1 MEKVC
6 KDGQYGEGPSL
17 RRNWKEEQIQ
27 GGNHEGRRGKN
38 KMLLGSEQGYQ
49 GSGDRLEASAR
60 QEKSKWIE

>member
-38 KMLLGSEQGYQ
+38 KMLLGSEQG
-49 GSGDRLEASAR
+49 
-60 QEKSKWIE
+60 